1 VLIAANPRQDGR
13 LDPPAVERWLTI
25 LSHIRAGGTSD
36 AGGAARASQPDPSG
50 STREPSRAMI
60 VTVSA
65 MSAQNGETAKPVPL
79 AGTSDVPN
87 ALTEEIRDP
96 SFSSSI
102 RGYDRHD
109 VNRYVE
115 RVNQLIAE
123 LQISVSA
130 RAAVRHALERV
141 GEQTSA
147 ILQRARDTA
156 EEITSSAREEA
167 DETIAR
173 ANAEAGDIV
182 ARAEREA
189 GEVAAHARAEAE
201 QTVTAARTDA
211 RQLLERAHKDA
222 ESTLARARD
231 DAAARVR
238 QAEEEIG
245 SLREQAD
252 STMQSLQVQ
261 IEAVAEQR
269 RAGLEEIREIAMRLQ
284 QLLADAGPSEGPEA
298 VDSSERAGESPEAPP
313 DS

>member
-1 VLIAANPRQDGR
+1 MR
-13 LDPPAVERWLTI
+13 L
-25 LSHIRAGGTSD
+25 
-36 AGGAARASQPDPSG
+36 
-50 STREPSRAMI
+50 STREPSRAII
-60 VTVSA
+60 VTISA
-65 MSAQNGETAKPVPL
+65 MSAENGETAAPVPL
-79 AGTSDVPN
+79 AGTNDVRN
-87 ALTEEIRDP
+87 SQASEIRDP

-102 RGYDRHD
+102 LGYDRHD
-109 VNRYVE
+109 VDTYVE

-173 ANAEAGDIV
+173 AHGEAGDIV
-182 ARAEREA
+182 ARAQREA
-189 GEVAAHARAEAE
+189 GEIAAHARAEVE
-201 QTVTAARTDA
+201 QTVAAASTDA
-211 RQLLERAHKDA
+211 RELLERAHEEA

-252 STMQSLQVQ
+252 STMQALQVQ
-261 IEAVAEQR
+261 IETIAEQR
-269 RAGLEEIREIAMRLQ
+269 RARLEEIREIAMRLQ
-284 QLLADAGPSEGPEA
+284 QLLADAGPADGPEA
-298 VDSSERAGESPEAPP
+298 VDASARPAESSEAAPES
-313 DS
+313 